1 MEQELDGRIVG
12 GEETTI
18 DKAPYQVSLQMSNR
32 HFCGGSIIA
41 KNWVLTAGHCV
52 DISNSL
58 TIRTGSTN
66 VNAGTVHRVQQVIR
80 HKNYGNENGAPVNDI
95 ALLRVVDSD
104 AFKFNRNQK
113 AVPLFQGSSASL
125 VGKSGLVTGWGRTNS
140 GTPRN
145 LQKVSVPLISRESCV
160 AAYKHDGGVPVGEIC
175 AGFTKGG
182 KDSCQGDSGG
192 PLVVNG
198 KLVGIVSWGQGCGKP
213 NYPGVYT
220 DVSYYRQW
228 IKQNSG
234 SLSKELLIL
243 DFFEVWALSMH
254 RDRVPRLFRESY
266 FRINTP
272 EASTKRQ
279 NNPRSRS
286 KMIQQLCLL
295 SLVAVAI
302 ANPLKHSLLNPLT
315 PSGQIIGGQAIS
327 IEKVP
332 HQVSLQSSGFGF
344 CGGSIISDQW
354 VVTAAHCMV
363 YPADWITVRAGTATK
378 SAGGSVHKVAEV
390 IVHERYT
397 TNWYGVPENDVAVL
411 KVSTPFKLD
420 KTRQPIKIFKQNEE
434 SIAGI
439 SASVTGWGATREGG
453 STTDILQAV
462 DVPIVSKKACNDA
475 YKSYGGVPQGQIC
488 AAVPEGG
495 KDACQGDSGGPLT
508 IGGRLAGLVSWGY
521 GCARKNYPGVHTEV
535 AAFSNWIVSKTGVKV

>member
-12 GEETTI
+12 GEATTI
-18 DKAPYQVSLQMSNR
+18 DQAPYQVSLQTSNR

-52 DISNSL
+52 HYSPNSL

-80 HKNYGNENGAPVNDI
+80 HKSYSNENGTPVNDI

-104 AFKFNRNQK
+104 AFKFDKNQK

-125 VGKSGLVTGWGRTNS
+125 VGKSGLVTGWGVTNS

-198 KLVGIVSWGQGCGKP
+198 KLVGIVSWGQGCGEP

-234 SLSKELLIL
+234 V
-243 DFFEVWALSMH
+243 FV
-254 RDRVPRLFRESY
+254 
-266 FRINTP
+266 
-272 EASTKRQ
+272 
-279 NNPRSRS
+279 SRS
-286 KMIQQLCLL
+286 DSQPFY
-295 SLVAVAI
+295 SL
-302 ANPLKHSLLNPLT
+302 ANPLKHPLLNPLT

-344 CGGSIISDQW
+344 CGGSIISDKW

-397 TNWYGVPENDVAVL
+397 TNWHGVPENDVAVL

-434 SIAGI
+434 SIVGI